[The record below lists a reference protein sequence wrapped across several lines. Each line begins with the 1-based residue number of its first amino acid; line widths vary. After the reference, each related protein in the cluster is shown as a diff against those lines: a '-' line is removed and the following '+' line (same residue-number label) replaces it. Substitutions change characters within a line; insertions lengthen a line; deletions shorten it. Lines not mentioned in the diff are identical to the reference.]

1 MIADPAGDC
10 RQGTP
15 SNMSLK
21 KLILSGIINRNLFVF
36 DINRANNMIYNY
48 TFSNFQSFREQ
59 TLVDLTLNKKVN
71 LTNWMCETST
81 EERVSKVMGILGAN
95 GSGKTA
101 LLKPIAFLGWFINE
115 SFRIPP
121 DAEIP
126 ITPHFSSENK
136 PTEFSVLFD
145 MDNKLWR
152 YELQCTKK
160 RVLFESLHQ
169 KNERFSYVFIRRW
182 DGKKSQYDIKLQ
194 NFELNLHE
202 ALKVRENA
210 SLISTAMQYGVP
222 LALSF
227 ALRRTI
233 SNLCVDGR
241 LPTTEQGVLNAAN
254 YFAKKNDH
262 CKQMQKLLSSWDLG
276 LSGVELIEK
285 EILERTDQKI
295 WVPYGKHKSHK
306 KEYQLPFKNES
317 SGTRAAFV
325 LLAMLMQVLSEGG
338 TAVIDEFE
346 NDLHPH
352 MLEPL
357 LDLFASKKTN
367 PRNAQLL
374 FSCHAPEILN
384 LVDKSQVMLVQ
395 KNDDC
400 ESTAC
405 RLDAIEGIRS
415 DDNFYAKYMAGR
427 YGAIPNF

>member
-1 MIADPAGDC
+1 
-10 RQGTP
+10 
-15 SNMSLK
+15 
-21 KLILSGIINRNLFVF
+21 
-36 DINRANNMIYNY
+36 MIYNY
-48 TFSNFQSFREQ
+48 SFSNFQSFRKMTQ
-59 TLVDLTLNKKVN
+59 VDLTLSKKVD

-81 EERVSKVMGILGAN
+81 GERVSKLMGVLGAN

-101 LLKPIAFLGWFINE
+101 LLKPMAFLGWFINE
-115 SFRIPP
+115 SFRSHP

-126 ITPHFSSENK
+126 ITSHFSSEDK

-152 YELQCTKK
+152 YELQCNKK

-169 KNERFSYVFIRRW
+169 KNERFGYVFIRTW
-182 DGKKSQYDIKLQ
+182 DSKNSQYDIKLQ
-194 NFELNLHE
+194 NFELNLQE

-222 LALSF
+222 LALNF
-227 ALRRTI
+227 ALRSTI
-233 SNLCVDGR
+233 SNLCLNGR
-241 LPTTEQGVLNAAN
+241 IPTTEYGVLSAAS

-262 CKQMQKLLSSWDLG
+262 HNQMEKLLSSWDLG

-285 EILERTDQKI
+285 EALEKTEQKI
-295 WVPYGKHKSHK
+295 WMPYGKHKSHK
-306 KEYQLPFKNES
+306 KEYKLPFQNES

-325 LLAMLMQVLSEGG
+325 LLAMLMPVLSQGG
-338 TAVIDEFE
+338 AVIIDEFE

-357 LDLFASKKTN
+357 LDLFASSKTN
-367 PRNAQLL
+367 PHNAQLL
-374 FSCHAPEILN
+374 FSCHSPEVLN

-400 ESTAC
+400 ESTTC
-405 RLDAIEGIRS
+405 RLDAVEGIRS

>member
-1 MIADPAGDC
+1 
-10 RQGTP
+10 
-15 SNMSLK
+15 
-21 KLILSGIINRNLFVF
+21 
-36 DINRANNMIYNY
+36 MIYNY
-48 TFSNFQSFREQ
+48 IFSNFQSFREP
-59 TLVDLTLNKKVN
+59 TLVDLTLSKKVD
-71 LTNWMCETST
+71 LTNWMHETST
-81 EERVSKVMGILGAN
+81 GERISKLMGVLGAN

-115 SFRIPP
+115 SFRAPP

-136 PTEFSVLFD
+136 PTEFSVLFE

-169 KNERFSYVFIRRW
+169 KNERFSYVFIRTW
-182 DGKKSQYDIKLQ
+182 DSKKNCYEVKLQ
-194 NFELNLHE
+194 NFELHLQE

-222 LALSF
+222 LALNF
-227 ALRRTI
+227 ALRRTV
-233 SNLCVDGR
+233 SNVCVNGR
-241 LPTTEQGVLNAAN
+241 IPNTENGVLNAAN
-254 YFAKKNDH
+254 YFSKKTDH
-262 CKQMQKLLSSWDLG
+262 YKQMEKLLSAWDLG
-276 LSGVELIEK
+276 LSGVELVEK
-285 EILERTDQKI
+285 KNLDGTGQTWI
-295 WVPYGKHKSHK
+295 PYGKHKSHK
-306 KEYQLPFKNES
+306 KEYQLPFQNES
-317 SGTRAAFV
+317 SGTRAAFI

-367 PRNAQLL
+367 PHNAQLL

-400 ESTAC
+400 ESNAC
-405 RLDAIEGIRS
+405 RLDGVEGIRS